1 MVGLL
6 HRQPSLRTRYGEMR
20 IQGHQRKQL
29 VQFYYEKSGRLYTF
43 IALFGKIKK
52 TNIQMKR
59 NEPIYESPAVEV
71 VLLQPD
77 SAMLQA
83 SSAGA
88 STQSLNEEDYEW

>member
-1 MVGLL
+1 M
-6 HRQPSLRTRYGEMR
+6 E
-20 IQGHQRKQL
+20 
-29 VQFYYEKSGRLYTF
+29 
-43 IALFGKIKK
+43 
-52 TNIQMKR
+52 R
-59 NEPIYESPAVEV
+59 NEHPIYESPAVEV